1 MWRDMCIGHVPRG
14 SFFLQLATQWR
25 FKLPFTREI
34 ASCNTS
40 SLQNNPTAGHIQQL
54 AYVYNSTGACNIF
67 FTQTLRCKLQEKIA
81 SCDSALC
88 DWEIN
93 VLKFN
98 CELWLT
104 VQICIGRQ
112 YYFQQGKLKYII
124 QSRNPVEIQPHSAN
138 LILYNLI
145 LFILVLV
152 PALET

>member
-1 MWRDMCIGHVPRG
+1 MSHEAV
-14 SFFLQLATQWR
+14 F
-25 FKLPFTREI
+25 
-34 ASCNTS
+34 SCNLQRNGVS
-40 SLQNNPTAGHIQQL
+40 SCLLQEKSPPVTLRVCKIIRLQVIQQL

-112 YYFQQGKLKYII
+112 YYFQQGKLKSII
-124 QSRNPVEIQPHSAN
+124 QSRNPVEIQPHSAY

>member
-1 MWRDMCIGHVPRG
+1 MSHEAV
-14 SFFLQLATQWR
+14 FFCNLQR
-25 FKLPFTREI
+25 NGVS
-34 ASCNTS
+34 SCL
-40 SLQNNPTAGHIQQL
+40 LQEKSPPVTLRVCKIIRLQVIQQL

-112 YYFQQGKLKYII
+112 YYFQQGKLKSII
-124 QSRNPVEIQPHSAN
+124 QSRNSVEIQPHSAN

>member
-1 MWRDMCIGHVPRG
+1 MSHEAV
-14 SFFLQLATQWR
+14 F
-25 FKLPFTREI
+25 
-34 ASCNTS
+34 SCNLQRNGVS
-40 SLQNNPTAGHIQQL
+40 SCLLQEKSPPVTLRVCKIIRLQVIQQL